1 MNTLGNF
8 STFGSTP
15 GNPSDLE
22 KNQILEAHEKAF
34 EIEVGS
40 GSEPDTREEGVRS

>member
-1 MNTLGNF
+1 MEKSNL
-8 STFGSTP
+8 

-34 EIEVGS
+34 EIEVLTYKS
-40 GSEPDTREEGVRS
+40 RSSAAESSISRRRSY

>member
-1 MNTLGNF
+1 MEKSNL
-8 STFGSTP
+8 

-34 EIEVGS
+34 EIEV
-40 GSEPDTREEGVRS
+40 PH